1 MTSLDPESSLT
12 TTPIQAAS
20 PTGGAGGPVSRPRLS
35 ALGMAVF
42 ASALAIFA
50 AISFHRKPP
59 PEATAAPG
67 MKVGSDGLSLTNG
80 APQWKV
86 LKLGQVVSPSERWSD
101 PYPARFKVDEAFASK
116 VGSPL
121 SGRVTNVFIELGQPV
136 KAGQPLFAVASP
148 DIAELRAGQQ
158 KAAVDL
164 DVAKAAYERIKA
176 MVEARALPAK
186 DEIESDQQ
194 LRQAE
199 LSLKL
204 AQTKLSSLK
213 VSSTGDNEFKVLS
226 PRDGAVIEKAVLP
239 SQHVDSD
246 DTLVSIAD
254 LDAVW
259 VVADLFEADA
269 VGLSTGMKARVTSPS
284 LPGFTADAD
293 VERVSSVVDPER
305 HTVGVRVK
313 LSNADGR
320 IRPNTFAEVRFLST
334 SAHDTTEIAASA
346 LVSDGAKQY
355 VYVQDAPGHFV
366 RRDVVAGAVRD
377 GRISIVSGLK
387 PNETVVE
394 QGAVLLDNQ
403 IDLSL

>member
-1 MTSLDPESSLT
+1 MTSLDPESTLT
-12 TTPIQAAS
+12 TSSSHAAL
-20 PTGGAGGPVSRPRLS
+20 PAGGSGVPQPHKRLGS
-35 ALGMAVF
+35 LGIAVF

-59 PEATAAPG
+59 PESTAPAG
-67 MKVGSDGLSLTNG
+67 MKVGADGLSLTSG

-213 VSSTGDNEFKVLS
+213 VTSSGENEFKVLA
-226 PRDGAVIEKAVLP
+226 PRDGAIIEKAVLP

-269 VGLSTGMKARVTSPS
+269 VGLSTGMRARVTSPS
-284 LPGFTADAD
+284 LPGFSADAD

-320 IRPNTFAEVRFLST
+320 IRPNTFAEVRFLSA
-334 SAHDTTEIAASA
+334 SAQGTTEIAASA

-355 VYVQDAPGHFV
+355 VYVQDTPGHFV
-366 RRDVVAGAVRD
+366 RRDVTAGAVRD
-377 GRISIVSGLK
+377 GRISVVSGLK

>member
-1 MTSLDPESSLT
+1 MTTIE
-12 TTPIQAAS
+12 QEN
-20 PTGGAGGPVSRPRLS
+20 PVSPAAAGNGGGGRPLAGARLTAIGIAIAVS
-35 ALGMAVF
+35 AV
-42 ASALAIFA
+42 AIFG

-59 PEATAAPG
+59 PEASAAPG
-67 MKVGSDGLSLTNG
+67 MKVGKEGLSLASG

-86 LKLGQVVSPSERWSD
+86 LKLGQVASPTERWSD

-121 SGRVTNVFIELGQPV
+121 SGRVTNVFVELGQPV

-148 DIAELRAGQQ
+148 DIAELRASQQ

-164 DVAKAAYERIKA
+164 DVSKAAYERIKA

-186 DEIESDQQ
+186 DELESNQQ

-199 LSLKL
+199 LALKL

-213 VSSTGDNEFKVLS
+213 VSSTGDNEFKVLA
-226 PRDGAVIEKAVLP
+226 PRDGAIIEKAVLP
-239 SQHVDSD
+239 SQHVDSS

-269 VGLSTGMKARVTSPS
+269 VGLATGMKARVTSPS
-284 LPGFTADAD
+284 LPGFSAEAD

-320 IRPNTFAEVRFLST
+320 IRPNTFAEVRFLS
-334 SAHDTTEIAASA
+334 AAAQGTTEIAASA
-346 LVSDGAKQY
+346 LVSDGPKQY
-355 VYVQDAPGHFV
+355 VYVEDAPGHFV

-377 GRISIVSGLK
+377 GRISVVSGLK
-387 PNETVVE
+387 PSETVVE
-394 QGAVLLDNQ
+394 EGAVLLDNQ
-403 IDLSL
+403 IDLSP

>member
-1 MTSLDPESSLT
+1 MTTLESENSLTAATSLGAP
-12 TTPIQAAS
+12 AA
-20 PTGGAGGPVSRPRLS
+20 GGAATPRARQRLTS
-35 ALGMAVF
+35 LGLAIG
-42 ASALAIFA
+42 ASALAMLG

-59 PEATAAPG
+59 PEATAAAG
-67 MKVGSDGLSLTNG
+67 IQVGRTGLSLAQG

-86 LKLGQVVSPSERWSD
+86 LKLGQVVSPTERWSD
-101 PYPARFKVDEAFASK
+101 PYPARFKVDEAFAAK

-121 SGRVTNVFIELGQPV
+121 SGRVTNVFIELGQPI
-136 KAGQPLFAVASP
+136 KAGQPLFAIASP

-164 DVAKAAYERIKA
+164 DVAKAAYERIKT

-194 LRQAE
+194 LRQAQ

-213 VSSTGDNEFKVLS
+213 VSSSGDNEFRVLA
-226 PRDGAVIEKAVLP
+226 PRDGAIIEKSVLP
-239 SQHVDSD
+239 SQHVTSD

-269 VGLSTGMKARVTSPS
+269 VGLTPGMKARVTSPS
-284 LPGFTADAD
+284 LPGFSAEAD

-313 LSNADGR
+313 LANADGR
-320 IRPNTFAEVRFLST
+320 IRPNTFAEVRFLSAAAAG
-334 SAHDTTEIAASA
+334 STEIAASA
-346 LVSDGAKQY
+346 LVSDGPKQY
-355 VYVQDAPGHFV
+355 VYVEDLPGHFV

-377 GRISIVSGLK
+377 GRISIASGLK
-387 PNETVVE
+387 ANETVVE

-403 IDLSL
+403 IDLSM